1 MTTFVFI
8 AVLGSAALHAA
19 WNALLKQAG
28 DKTIGM
34 GAIVL
39 GHVPLALIAL
49 PFVPTPA
56 IKSYPYLGGGI
67 LLNAGYQVLLLKS
80 YQNGDLTQVYP
91 IAWGSAPLLVAVFS
105 AAVLA

>member
-67 LLNAGYQVLLLKS
+67 LLNAGYQVLLLKF
-80 YQNGDLTQVYP
+80 YQNGDLTQVYR